1 MIGKQIK
8 QLRTQ
13 NQVKQDELAEY
24 LGVSYQAVSKWE
36 NGASD
41 PDISLLPKL
50 AIFFGVTIDEFFEL
64 PYEEQMQRIENM
76 MWRERRISPDNFDR
90 SVDFLEGRLKNDPK
104 DIRALGNLA
113 SMYNHRARSDHELAS
128 DYAQKVLSIA
138 PEDKGGWVDFLEAN
152 NGLCGDEW
160 YDNHF
165 EVIRYFKDLLE
176 KNPKNYFALY
186 ALLENMIADAR
197 YDEALPYIEQIK
209 KVKKNHQYLLYLGDV
224 AFGKGKVDEALKY
237 WEQMVTDF
245 PDIWQAHCSLGDGYA
260 KLGMYDKAIEA
271 YEKSFAMQEAPRI
284 AEGLCSMAQ
293 VHEMRNEFEKAINDY
308 KRLLENLK
316 DDYGVTDG
324 EQVDRYVR
332 EIGRLKKMN
341 KNTN

>member
-1 MIGKQIK
+1 
-8 QLRTQ
+8 
-13 NQVKQDELAEY
+13 
-24 LGVSYQAVSKWE
+24 
-36 NGASD
+36 
-41 PDISLLPKL
+41 
-50 AIFFGVTIDEFFEL
+50 
-64 PYEEQMQRIENM
+64 
-76 MWRERRISPDNFDR
+76 
-90 SVDFLEGRLKNDPK
+90 
-104 DIRALGNLA
+104 
-113 SMYNHRARSDHELAS
+113 
-128 DYAQKVLSIA
+128 
-138 PEDKGGWVDFLEAN
+138 GGWGDFLEAN

-176 KNPKNYFALY
+176 KNPKNYLALY

-308 KRLLENLK
+308 KRLIENLK

-332 EIGRLKKMN
+332 EIARLKKMN